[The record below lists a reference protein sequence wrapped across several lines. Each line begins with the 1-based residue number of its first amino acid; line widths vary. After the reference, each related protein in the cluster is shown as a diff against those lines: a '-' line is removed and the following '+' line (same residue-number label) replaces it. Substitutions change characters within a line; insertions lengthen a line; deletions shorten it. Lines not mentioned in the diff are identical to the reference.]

1 MHGVGNG
8 SFALL
13 SHFLPS
19 LTPYQRT
26 VVGFPAVGH
35 EYATALRVRP
45 SLCACSYRVD
55 VGCPVYERS
64 VLWVAIGLHERTVR
78 RYWTEET
85 IAAVGKRYE
94 GVDWTPYRANLV
106 ARQRQPKL

>member
-55 VGCPVYERS
+55 VGCPVYERF
-64 VLWVAIGLHERTVR
+64 RF
-78 RYWTEET
+78 
-85 IAAVGKRYE
+85 VG
-94 GVDWTPYRANLV
+94 GDWLA
-106 ARQRQPKL
+106 